1 KRGGGKVINEA
12 GYGARISNFINSWIN
27 IIHSEVA
34 LSWIQGY
41 KSPVLDSIAKS
52 RPPTASNWSAS
63 ERHFI
68 DIEIDYFK

>member
-1 KRGGGKVINEA
+1 QKRGGQGINEV
-12 GYGARISNFINSWIN
+12 GYGARISDFVNSWIN

-34 LSWIQGY
+34 LSWIQVY
-41 KSPVLDSIAKS
+41 KSPVLDSIAQS
-52 RPPTASNWSAS
+52 RPPTASWSAS